1 MKRANFWYISAGM
14 FGVVLALTFLAVIT
28 MHALVRHFGADR
40 VLAYTPSVSVAT
52 SIFLAM
58 LTAVYVYLTSKIAE
72 AGQENSKTT
81 LEMVIATK
89 RNSDQQARVADLMEK
104 DLRERIAPFLD
115 WRFEGG
121 PSNAMVCRIINAG
134 KGAAIKVEISRQDKG
149 FETPICGSEVLA
161 PNKEVRLLT
170 GPDTEFKA
178 TCEDSLGMAHY
189 TWRYHYDGRLQAYSQ
204 EKVFLMQTKA
214 S

>member
-121 PSNAMVCRIINAG
+121 PSNAMVC
-134 KGAAIKVEISRQDKG
+134 
-149 FETPICGSEVLA
+149 
-161 PNKEVRLLT
+161 
-170 GPDTEFKA
+170 
-178 TCEDSLGMAHY
+178 
-189 TWRYHYDGRLQAYSQ
+189 
-204 EKVFLMQTKA
+204 
-214 S
+214 